1 MVDDDNIVIVPQ
13 ARIFFG
19 AKEEKK
25 RGSKRREKIQRER
38 EQNAFLRGGVSFH
51 FWKTDYWTDFL
62 IFFFSSR
69 PLSFL
74 FA

>member
-38 EQNAFLRGGVSFH
+38 EQNAFLRGGGCPFT
-51 FWKTDYWTDFL
+51 FGKPIIGQ
-62 IFFFSSR
+62 IF
-69 PLSFL
+69 
-74 FA
+74 